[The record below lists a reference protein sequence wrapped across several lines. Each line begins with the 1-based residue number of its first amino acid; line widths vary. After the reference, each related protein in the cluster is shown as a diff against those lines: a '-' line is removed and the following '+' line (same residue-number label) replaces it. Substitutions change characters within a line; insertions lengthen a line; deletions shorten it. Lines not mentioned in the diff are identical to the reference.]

1 MNSYLSFK
9 ETHPVFSQLKSK
21 EISNVDLFSIPS
33 KEKKHETQ
41 LRNTLVRHLTSMASI
56 ATQSADINVDP
67 FELQVCKIMMDGILE
82 QLKSGGAAEAEIV
95 KKYKFQKINGLRI
108 DGAAETEVNE
118 MLKNA
123 ITSVFGESEIADE
136 VIIPA
141 LLQ

>member
-1 MNSYLSFK
+1 
-9 ETHPVFSQLKSK
+9 
-21 EISNVDLFSIPS
+21 
-33 KEKKHETQ
+33 
-41 LRNTLVRHLTSMASI
+41 MASI
-56 ATQSADINVDP
+56 ATQGIAEKNNDMHVDP

-123 ITSVFGESEIADE
+123 VTSVIGESEIADE

>member
-1 MNSYLSFK
+1 M
-9 ETHPVFSQLKSK
+9 
-21 EISNVDLFSIPS
+21 
-33 KEKKHETQ
+33 
-41 LRNTLVRHLTSMASI
+41 VRHLTSMATI
-56 ATQSADINVDP
+56 ATQSADIDVDP

-123 ITSVFGESEIADE
+123 ITSVIGESEIADE

>member
-1 MNSYLSFK
+1 
-9 ETHPVFSQLKSK
+9 
-21 EISNVDLFSIPS
+21 
-33 KEKKHETQ
+33 
-41 LRNTLVRHLTSMASI
+41 MASI
-56 ATQSADINVDP
+56 ATQGIAEKNNDMRVDP
-67 FELQVCKIMMDGILE
+67 FELQVCKIMIDGILD
-82 QLKSGGAAEAEIV
+82 QLKNGGSAEAEIV

-123 ITSVFGESEIADE
+123 IMSVIGESEIADE